1 MTVAESTLT
10 CIMAREAA
18 YSGEEVTWERIM
30 NSKLDLQPK
39 EFGYNLP
46 MTMTPIP
53 VPGKYKLI

>member
-18 YSGEEVTWERIM
+18 YSGEEVTWDRIM
-30 NSKLDLQPK
+30 NSQLDLQPK
-39 EFGYNLP
+39 EFGYDVKIE
-46 MTMTPIP
+46 MTPIP